1 MKMGRRE
8 FLEGSSRLVSAG
20 VLAAGAVAG
29 ASSAGPAAAESAA
42 GHSDAQAP
50 KRKYRLIATEEAFA
64 IPEQVDEF
72 RKIASIAYTNPDLD
86 MWRNFLNP
94 VPNAPPLVRRLLDL
108 EGERIQIMDEAGV
121 DMHLLSLTS
130 PGVQMFDKETA
141 TSLAMTAN
149 DRLAEVV
156 KKHPM
161 RFTGLASF
169 APQDPARAVK
179 EIDRAMNQLKLNG
192 LIVNSHTN
200 GEYLDDHK
208 YWPIFEAATASKAA
222 IYIHPRNMP
231 DPCSFMTRAD
241 VNLAGAIWGFQME
254 TGLHAM
260 RLIVAGVFDQF
271 PDQKIILGHMGE
283 GLPYWLYRIDY
294 MYKQFTHGHGKLK
307 KLPSEYVKD
316 NFVITTSGMNDHKV
330 LKYCYDALGAEN
342 IIYAID
348 YPYQESVESAN
359 FMQSA
364 PLPEDAMEKIT
375 HGNSEKLFH
384 ISPA

>member
-1 MKMGRRE
+1 MRIGRRE
-8 FLEGSSRLVSAG
+8 FLEGSSKLVSAG
-20 VLAAGAVAG
+20 VLAAGAGAAAG
-29 ASSAGPAAAESAA
+29 SSGSAVAESAT
-42 GHSDAQAP
+42 GDGQTS

-86 MWRNFLNP
+86 MWRNFLKP

-108 EGERIQIMDEAGV
+108 EGERIQIMDEAGI

-130 PGVQMFDKETA
+130 PGVQMFDKDTA
-141 TSLAMTAN
+141 TSLATLAN

-156 KKHPM
+156 KKHPT
-161 RFTGLASF
+161 RFAGLASF
-169 APQDPARAVK
+169 APQDPARAAK

-208 YWPIFEAATASKAA
+208 YWPIFEAATASNAA

-231 DPCSFMTRAD
+231 DPCSFMTHAD

-283 GLPYWLYRIDY
+283 GLPYWPYRIDY
-294 MYKQFTHGHGKLK
+294 MYNAFTHGHGKLK
-307 KLPSEYVKD
+307 KKPSEYVKD

-330 LKYCYDALGAEN
+330 LKYCYEALGADN

-359 FMQSA
+359 FMNSA
-364 PLPEDAMEKIT
+364 PLPEEDMEKIT

-384 ISPA
+384 IAAA